1 MYGVNHN
8 IGTVLFYQTIGT
20 LFKILSIF
28 FSPPVAQITI
38 TIRKAYGGSY
48 LGMCSKDL
56 GADTVFC
63 WPTTELAVMGAEGA
77 AEIESLDP
85 GGVDYAIIFRELARD
100 WTREWAT
107 KAFARSMKKKYG
119 DGLKKYRK
127 DIDCYYT
134 SAFFQIEKDGKVKT
148 FYLYVPD
155 HRLVPMG
162 YRDVLFREARD
173 MQDYAGYQNNN
184 IHIYNFP
191 MEMYSLID
199 SSFEEEEE

>member
-1 MYGVNHN
+1 VRVRNEDR
-8 IGTVLFYQTIGT
+8 V
-20 LFKILSIF
+20 
-28 FSPPVAQITI
+28 VALLYSDWGHENTEMTPSSRYLVCAEQFH
-38 TIRKAYGGSY
+38 RGLKA
-48 LGMCSKDL
+48 LL
-56 GADTVFC
+56 
-63 WPTTELAVMGAEGA
+63 
-77 AEIESLDP
+77 
-85 GGVDYAIIFRELARD
+85 
-100 WTREWAT
+100 
-107 KAFARSMKKKYG
+107 KKKYG